1 MDTVEE
7 GKQPLLITVTH
18 AGDVPELR
26 SIPSNEQISES
37 ANTSRWSFLFKL
49 LLVITTIGVSTAGI
63 ALIIL
68 ITPTPPTVHIHSMHI
83 AFNERHLP
91 IWSAT
96 FSIKNPNDKLRVT
109 YESPSVCVFHRRKHV
124 GTVRIGAF
132 GQSGGEGNEVA
143 VKGDETGVIDEE
155 AARGMKEDVALTGSV
170 VGLDMVFLGRVG
182 FYPVASTVWGKQN
195 MTAVCK
201 NVSAMLSTD
210 DDDDKLNKTKSWG
223 LTFDDRQDC
232 RDPKNK
238 NVVSC
243 DEKLKNILLGKQR
256 VEVPSDLIKLHFTKA
271 PKVEFLSKPFQ
282 GQLVAAQVFL
292 DSFPLQ
298 RFSFSSSSTT
308 PESSDKESSTEA
320 SKASEEKATSE
331 ANESGVDSEPSK
343 DSRRR
348 KGAKRAAVSESDS
361 ESDAD
366 EEEMSMDDLMKLVAE
381 KDELLLEKEQE
392 IKQMKDKVLRTYAE
406 MENVMDRTRRD
417 AENTKKYAIQNFA
430 KSLLD
435 VADNLGRASSVVKE
449 SFSKLDDTSKD
460 SAGAAPLLK
469 TLLEG
474 VEMTEKQLAEVF
486 KKFGMEKYDPI
497 NEPFDPNRHNA
508 VFQVPDAS
516 KPEGTVA
523 HVLKSGYTLFD
534 RVIRPAEVGVT
545 QGGESEEDKKESDA

>member
-1 MDTVEE
+1 MLVSRILS
-7 GKQPLLITVTH
+7 PVSRS
-18 AGDVPELR
+18 AGLGLR
-26 SIPSNEQISES
+26 SSLS
-37 ANTSRWSFLFKL
+37 AAAALPARSQAPIFSS
-49 LLVITTIGVSTAGI
+49 LV
-63 ALIIL
+63 
-68 ITPTPPTVHIHSMHI
+68 HD
-83 AFNERHLP
+83 
-91 IWSAT
+91 
-96 FSIKNPNDKLRVT
+96 FS
-109 YESPSVCVFHRRKHV
+109 
-124 GTVRIGAF
+124 
-132 GQSGGEGNEVA
+132 Q
-143 VKGDETGVIDEE
+143 
-155 AARGMKEDVALTGSV
+155 
-170 VGLDMVFLGRVG
+170 
-182 FYPVASTVWGKQN
+182 
-195 MTAVCK
+195 
-201 NVSAMLSTD
+201 
-210 DDDDKLNKTKSWG
+210 
-223 LTFDDRQDC
+223 
-232 RDPKNK
+232 
-238 NVVSC
+238 
-243 DEKLKNILLGKQR
+243 
-256 VEVPSDLIKLHFTKA
+256 
-271 PKVEFLSKPFQ
+271 KPFQ

-381 KDELLLEKEQE
+381 KDELLSEKEQE

>member
-18 AGDVPELR
+18 NGDVPELR
-26 SIPSNEQISES
+26 SIPSES

-83 AFNERHLP
+83 AFNEGHLS

-96 FSIKNPNDKLRVT
+96 FSIKNGNDKLRVT
-109 YESPSVCVFHRRKHV
+109 YESPSVWVFHRSKHV
-124 GTVRIGAF
+124 GMVRIGSF
-132 GQSGGEGNEVA
+132 WQRGGDANEVV
-143 VKGDETGVIDEE
+143 VKGDETG
-155 AARGMKEDVALTGSV
+155 EDVAMTGSV

-182 FYPVASTVWGKQN
+182 FYPGASTVWGKQN

-201 NVSAMLSTD
+201 NVKAMLST

-232 RDPKNK
+232 RVRYLVNLPSTLIAFFPSTLAFSSL
-238 NVVSC
+238 VFEASV
-243 DEKLKNILLGKQR
+243 LL
-256 VEVPSDLIKLHFTKA
+256 S
-271 PKVEFLSKPFQ
+271 
-282 GQLVAAQVFL
+282 
-292 DSFPLQ
+292 
-298 RFSFSSSSTT
+298 FSF
-308 PESSDKESSTEA
+308 
-320 SKASEEKATSE
+320 
-331 ANESGVDSEPSK
+331 
-343 DSRRR
+343 
-348 KGAKRAAVSESDS
+348 
-361 ESDAD
+361 
-366 EEEMSMDDLMKLVAE
+366 
-381 KDELLLEKEQE
+381 
-392 IKQMKDKVLRTYAE
+392 
-406 MENVMDRTRRD
+406 
-417 AENTKKYAIQNFA
+417 
-430 KSLLD
+430 
-435 VADNLGRASSVVKE
+435 
-449 SFSKLDDTSKD
+449 D

-469 TLLEG
+469 ILFES
-474 VEMTEKQLAEVF
+474 VEVTEKQLAEVF

-545 QGGESEEDKKESDA
+545 QGGESQEDKKEPDA

>member
-83 AFNERHLP
+83 AFNEHHLP

-96 FSIKNPNDKLRVT
+96 FTIKNPNEKLRVT

-132 GQSGGEGNEVA
+132 GQSGGEGNEVV

-155 AARGMKEDVALTGSV
+155 AARGMEDDVAMTGSV

-182 FYPVASTVWGKQN
+182 FYPGASTVWGKQN

-201 NVSAMLSTD
+201 NVKAMLSSD
-210 DDDDKLNKTKSWG
+210 DYDDDKLNKTKSWG

-232 RDPKNK
+232 RVRLP
-238 NVVSC
+238 
-243 DEKLKNILLGKQR
+243 
-256 VEVPSDLIKLHFTKA
+256 
-271 PKVEFLSKPFQ
+271 
-282 GQLVAAQVFL
+282 GQLVAAQVSL
-292 DSFPLQ
+292 DSFPLE
-298 RFSFSSSSTT
+298 RFSFSSSTT
-308 PESSDKESSTEA
+308 PESSDKESNTEA
-320 SKASEEKATSE
+320 SKTSQEKATSE
-331 ANESGVDSEPSK
+331 ANEPGLDSEPSK

-361 ESDAD
+361 ESDD
-366 EEEMSMDDLMKLVAE
+366 EEMSMDDLVKLVAE
-381 KDELLLEKEQE
+381 KDELLSEKEQE

-545 QGGESEEDKKESDA
+545 QGGESQEDKKESDA